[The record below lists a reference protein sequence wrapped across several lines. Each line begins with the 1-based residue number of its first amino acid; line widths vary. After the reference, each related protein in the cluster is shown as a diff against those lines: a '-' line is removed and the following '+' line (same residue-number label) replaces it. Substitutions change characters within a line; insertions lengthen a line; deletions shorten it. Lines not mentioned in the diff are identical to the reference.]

1 MKTFTRLLPTRA
13 KPVAEPE
20 PVSDDRSPCEE
31 KKAVLRAHAAEAGR
45 VTPDGLREFMEA
57 LERGDAVPSFPHRR

>member
-1 MKTFTRLLPTRA
+1 
-13 KPVAEPE
+13 V
-20 PVSDDRSPCEE
+20 PCEE
-31 KKAVLRAHAAEAGR
+31 KKAVLRAHGADAGR